1 MKYLSFISFF
11 LVFRESE
18 ERAQISE
25 VKSADLEFKLK
36 EALSKIRQLEK
47 KVIELESIHEIKSAD
62 VKTTV
67 IAGQAAEETVQDT
80 EINVDK

>member
-1 MKYLSFISFF
+1 M
-11 LVFRESE
+11 
-18 ERAQISE
+18 
-25 VKSADLEFKLK
+25 DFKLK

-47 KVIELESIHEIKSAD
+47 KVIELESIHEIRSVD

-80 EINVDK
+80 EKNVDN